1 MQVGR
6 QKKGIKTEIKVT
18 TIRKHEQNPK
28 TRLVLNIGISN
39 FMLALFGNL
48 ILMKYRN
55 KFVPDEKN
63 AGYYSSPSVIPTE
76 DRLYENVMQILK
88 TFTQNLL

>member
-1 MQVGR
+1 
-6 QKKGIKTEIKVT
+6 
-18 TIRKHEQNPK
+18 
-28 TRLVLNIGISN
+28 
-39 FMLALFGNL
+39 MLTLFGNL

-63 AGYYSSPSVIPTE
+63 AGYYSSPRVIPTE
-76 DRLYENVMQILK
+76 DDLYKNVMQILK